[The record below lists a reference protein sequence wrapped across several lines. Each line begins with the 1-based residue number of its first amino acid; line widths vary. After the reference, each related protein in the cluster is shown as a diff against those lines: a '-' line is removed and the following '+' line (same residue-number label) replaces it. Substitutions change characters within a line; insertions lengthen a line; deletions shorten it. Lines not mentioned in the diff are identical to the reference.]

1 MRLNKI
7 SKEFED
13 KLARLSAGVL
23 SSDEFEKLI
32 NIFED
37 EISRNYFT
45 PSSEANLFRII
56 QGTYDKVF
64 LIRECI
70 RYPHYVEI
78 LTSIAANSNY
88 LTDILVINPEYFY
101 WIVNPSTLNSN
112 LAEAEV
118 EFKKEI
124 KSTLSMFTSFRA
136 KISAIKT
143 IKKKEL
149 LRIGLRDIYLTIPV
163 NSIINELSIL
173 AVHLSRELFS
183 ICYKEILKKYSI
195 HQSPG
200 KYCLASLGKLG
211 GNELNYSSDIDLI
224 LFYDKER
231 KTRNRKYL
239 SELLTET
246 TQLFLKTSSE
256 ISGGF
261 LYRIDFRL
269 RPDGRNSPLCR
280 SLQEYLSYY
289 ESRGEDWERQMLI
302 KVNFLGGSKKLYK
315 EFIDLLTPFIYPA
328 VLSISPK
335 KQILKMKGSLERQI
349 KEEENIKLIYGGIR
363 DIEFSVQA
371 LQLLNGG
378 KIVGIRNGN
387 TLEAIEELEKV
398 KLLSKREA
406 KTFSDA
412 YIFYRKIEHYLQ
424 LMNNRQTHVIPEEG
438 ELLEKMSC
446 FLGYNSS
453 KEFKNQVIENK
464 NKVRKIYHSILSEE
478 KKHENVYAELTKI
491 VFEEKIK
498 AKNDLQFLREGKGIT
513 STKTFD
519 SKSIESFR
527 KIEGRFYDY
536 LKNSTYPDKVLSNF
550 VRIIKGANFPSIWYG
565 ELADKTFFKFL
576 MAVCEFSQLSI
587 NLFAEDKE
595 LRDFLLSRKVFTN
608 IPIRELSFFNITSI
622 LFYLSVQITV
632 NMYEPLKASEI
643 LSKLIHIKIK
653 TLFEEQT
660 KELEWMKD
668 YFVASLGSLGSS
680 ALTFFSDLDLIFI
693 ICNSQNYPDVEKQFQ
708 KILALLRVELKPFNV
723 DCRLRPEGK
732 SSQLVWDVENS
743 KDYFK
748 NRARVWEFQALTK
761 ISFITGDKKLFNNF
775 TRAAVLSISRFDEKN
790 IKREMYEMRKK
801 MSLQKMTTS
810 FEIFDIKKN
819 SGGIT
824 DIEFIVQFF
833 LLRSP
838 KLFSESLGKKAKEQL
853 NLIGEFLDD
862 KSAKKILNDAI
873 KYYKSL
879 ELLNQLIYNRTTS
892 KIVLEDKILKSITK
906 KMNYKSPVQF
916 KIDLKTYSS
925 KVGIIYSQIIS

>member
-1 MRLNKI
+1 VRLNKI

-13 KLARLSAGVL
+13 KLAGLSAGVL

-195 HQSPG
+195 HQPPG

-231 KTRNRKYL
+231 KSRNRKYL

-398 KLLSKREA
+398 KLISKREA

-412 YIFYRKIEHYLQ
+412 YIF
-424 LMNNRQTHVIPEEG
+424 
-438 ELLEKMSC
+438 
-446 FLGYNSS
+446 
-453 KEFKNQVIENK
+453 
-464 NKVRKIYHSILSEE
+464 
-478 KKHENVYAELTKI
+478 
-491 VFEEKIK
+491 
-498 AKNDLQFLREGKGIT
+498 
-513 STKTFD
+513 
-519 SKSIESFR
+519 
-527 KIEGRFYDY
+527 
-536 LKNSTYPDKVLSNF
+536 
-550 VRIIKGANFPSIWYG
+550 
-565 ELADKTFFKFL
+565 
-576 MAVCEFSQLSI
+576 
-587 NLFAEDKE
+587 
-595 LRDFLLSRKVFTN
+595 
-608 IPIRELSFFNITSI
+608 
-622 LFYLSVQITV
+622 
-632 NMYEPLKASEI
+632 
-643 LSKLIHIKIK
+643 
-653 TLFEEQT
+653 
-660 KELEWMKD
+660 
-668 YFVASLGSLGSS
+668 
-680 ALTFFSDLDLIFI
+680 
-693 ICNSQNYPDVEKQFQ
+693 
-708 KILALLRVELKPFNV
+708 
-723 DCRLRPEGK
+723 
-732 SSQLVWDVENS
+732 
-743 KDYFK
+743 
-748 NRARVWEFQALTK
+748 
-761 ISFITGDKKLFNNF
+761 
-775 TRAAVLSISRFDEKN
+775 
-790 IKREMYEMRKK
+790 
-801 MSLQKMTTS
+801 
-810 FEIFDIKKN
+810 
-819 SGGIT
+819 
-824 DIEFIVQFF
+824 
-833 LLRSP
+833 
-838 KLFSESLGKKAKEQL
+838 
-853 NLIGEFLDD
+853 
-862 KSAKKILNDAI
+862 
-873 KYYKSL
+873 
-879 ELLNQLIYNRTTS
+879 
-892 KIVLEDKILKSITK
+892 
-906 KMNYKSPVQF
+906 
-916 KIDLKTYSS
+916 
-925 KVGIIYSQIIS
+925 